1 MRIRGGRKTGDGG
14 WKTEDRGPK
23 LEVGSRKSEV
33 GGWETEVRSRK
44 VRVSGLLAL
53 VLALFVLA
61 CSGEKSDGA
70 KVQERL
76 DNAEI
81 KYFTNGKKL
90 YTQHCSN
97 CHMENGEGLGRLI
110 PPLKNSDYLLSDIPR
125 TAVIIQNGIDSAI
138 TVIGVEYRQPMPAN
152 LSLNPTEIAEILT
165 YITNAWGNE
174 YGGIDP
180 ELIKEVLKK

>member
-1 MRIRGGRKTGDGG
+1 MKIRGER
-14 WKTEDRGPK
+14 KTED
-23 LEVGSRKSEV
+23 GSP
-33 GGWETEVRSRK
+33 ETEAGRPKTKDRRPK
-44 VRVSGLLAL
+44 IEVSGLMAL

-125 TAVIIQNGIDSAI
+125 SALIIQNGIDGTI
-138 TVIGVEYRQPMPAN
+138 TVNGVEYLQPMPAN

-180 ELIKEVLKK
+180 ELVKEVLKK